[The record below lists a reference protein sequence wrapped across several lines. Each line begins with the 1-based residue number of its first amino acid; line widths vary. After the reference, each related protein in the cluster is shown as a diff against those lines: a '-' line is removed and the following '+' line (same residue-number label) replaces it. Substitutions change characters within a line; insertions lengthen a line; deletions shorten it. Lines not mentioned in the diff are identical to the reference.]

1 MPTKK
6 IEHMPRIPKDNGP
19 ELTLRGLRTF
29 VAVEETGSVTEGAKR
44 IAGSSSGVSQQIT
57 TLERAIGAKLFDRN
71 SRPLKLTPAGQ
82 MLQAHAH
89 KILATVA
96 DAQTELSAHKL
107 TELPK
112 LSLAII
118 DDLDT
123 SLTPALVTRLQKRF
137 HHCFVNVYS
146 GRSDQV
152 VEMLQQRQTDICVSA
167 IVPEDVGQFRSIPIA
182 REQFILVTAKG
193 LLAKGSSNEAPD
205 IAAQLSDAPFIQY
218 SENIPI
224 GRTITQLLKRVRFK
238 VRRKFALEASR
249 SVIAMVAQS
258 NGWSLTTPLNLLDAE
273 RFVSQIDVLEMPFP
287 ALSRYIYLV
296 ARNAELGDLP
306 DALARDCRQLITT
319 QVMPRF
325 AHIVPGMS
333 NAIQVISK

>member
-1 MPTKK
+1 MPNIANKN
-6 IEHMPRIPKDNGP
+6 IA

-29 VAVEETGSVTEGAKR
+29 VAVEETGSVTDGAKR
-44 IAGSSSGVSQQIT
+44 IGGSSSGVSQQIT

-82 MLQAHAH
+82 MLRAHAH

-96 DAQTELSAHKL
+96 DAQTELSKHNL
-107 TELPK
+107 TDLPK

-123 SLTPALVTRLQKRF
+123 SLTPALVARLQKRF
-137 HHCFVNVYS
+137 HHCFVNAYS

-152 VEMLQQRQTDICVSA
+152 VEMLQQRKTDICVSA
-167 IVPEDVGQFRSIPIA
+167 IVPEDVDGFRSIPIV
-182 REQFILVTAKG
+182 REQFILVAAKG
-193 LLAKGSSNEAPD
+193 LLNSDED
-205 IAAQLSDAPFIQY
+205 ILTQLSDAPFIQY
-218 SENIPI
+218 SEDIPI
-224 GRTITQLLKRVRFK
+224 GRTITQHLKRVRFN
-238 VRRKFALEASR
+238 VRRRFALEASR

-273 RFVSQIDVLEMPFP
+273 RFVSQTDVSEIPFP
-287 ALSRYIYLV
+287 AFSRHIYLV

-306 DALARDCRQLITT
+306 DTLAEDCRQLITS
-319 QVMPRF
+319 QVIPRF
-325 AHIVPGMS
+325 ASIVPKMGS
-333 NAIQVISK
+333 AIEIVSK